1 MASLE
6 DLERFEDELEQKE
19 GEVDEANER
28 LEEVNDRIAAIERA
42 ISSLGDDRE
51 LQSSIERNNL
61 IDAEAQQLEIET
73 RRENLTAEIKEVEV
87 ELNELDEVNEQ
98 SAQTI
103 AELASMGE
111 EVSEAEGLIEE
122 RKRAIERSR
131 MLAQQLHDRLRA

>member
-131 MLAQQLHDRLRA
+131 TLAQQLHDRLRA